1 MTWERSL
8 LLLAILAGDAS
19 AQIRP
24 QPGLG
29 DPRIQTVSYQA
40 DQVVLIEGAPGYQ
53 TSIELAPDEQIQSI
67 AIGDSSAWQAST
79 GKGGNRLYITPGS
92 AGATTN
98 MTVVTDART
107 YRFELTSSDGNIGI
121 VAFEV
126 RFHYP
131 QQPGLGLQQLQSAM
145 QSPPLGLY
153 RLRGERSLRPRAMSD
168 DGARTSIDW
177 PPDVGLPAIFVIDE
191 HGRELVANG
200 NMRDGL
206 YVIDSVYAHLLFRID
221 RHVVRAD
228 RYLPKKSQP

>member
-1 MTWERSL
+1 MSWRRAL
-8 LLLAILAGDAS
+8 LLLVLLAGEAS

-79 GKGGNRLYITPGS
+79 GKGGNRLYITPGA

-107 YRFELTSSDGNIGI
+107 YRFELTTSDGNMG
-121 VAFEV
+121 VAPFEV

-131 QQPGLGLQQLQSAM
+131 QQPGLGSQQPQSAT
-145 QSPPLGLY
+145 QGPPVGLY
-153 RLRGERSLRPRAMSD
+153 RLRGDRSLRPRAMSD

-177 PPDVGLPAIFVIDE
+177 PPDVALPAIFVVDE